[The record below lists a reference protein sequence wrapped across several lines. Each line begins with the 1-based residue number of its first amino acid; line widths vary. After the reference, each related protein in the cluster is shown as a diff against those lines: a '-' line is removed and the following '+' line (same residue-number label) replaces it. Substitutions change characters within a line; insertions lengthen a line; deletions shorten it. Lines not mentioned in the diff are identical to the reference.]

1 MSTHLSKFDQTFHIF
16 SPKSSRGHRELLDG
30 RLCMPDS
37 EQRPFVS
44 NFTTVTTYI
53 KIVLPQLHPNCKF
66 YDFFV
71 STTNSYR
78 PTDLSLL
85 KEFSKN
91 VSF

>member
-16 SPKSSRGHRELLDG
+16 SPKSRRGHRELLEG

-44 NFTTVTTYI
+44 NFTTVAKYI

-71 STTNSYR
+71 SSISYR
-78 PTDLSLL
+78 PTDLPSL